1 MEKIGYGRVKVFKV
15 SNPKDVEFQSVS
27 HDMPLDLA
35 YRTAANLN
43 SAGWGKFYAYVE
55 TRLIGVFKS
64 LPINPRVYKDGSKV
78 EYPIFD
84 NPEAGKNP
92 NIVFYT
98 GAIEGAKEGA
108 PVDCMVDEW
117 HGKPILGKW
126 IECDTKPIS
135 GDDSDYTPL
144 Q

>member
-43 SAGWGKFYAYVE
+43 SASWGKFYAYVE
-55 TRLIGVFKS
+55 TRFIGMFQS
-64 LPINPRVYKDGSKV
+64 LPVSPRVYKDGSKV
-78 EYPIFD
+78 KYPIFD

-98 GAIEGAKEGA
+98 GAIEGTNECA
-108 PVDCMVDEW
+108 PVDMGDEW
-117 HGKPILGKW
+117 HGKPIKGKW
-126 IECDTKPIS
+126 LEFGTDSIS
-135 GDDSDYTPL
+135 GNDADYTPL
-144 Q
+144 P